1 MEHDLI
7 EKVTHLVFQL
17 AVILAAAKVGGEICQ
32 RYLKIPPV
40 LGELVVGIIIG
51 PYALGHF
58 GIPGIGPLFELP
70 HGESGAVPV
79 STELYAVSQ
88 VAAVVLLFTAGL
100 ETDLK
105 QFLRY
110 AGPATAVALG
120 GVAVPFLFG
129 VGATLLFMPGGL
141 EGDSLLYSALFMGA
155 VMTATSVGITARVL
169 NDIQKLDTSEGVT
182 ILAAA
187 VVDDVLGILVLTII
201 VGLSSPDSQAT
212 VGGVGLVAV
221 KAIGF
226 WLALMVGGILC
237 AKYISAALRAFRSA
251 GSAIALSLALAFLAA
266 GLAESFGLA
275 MIIGAYTIGLALS
288 GTQLARQVEE
298 PIMGVYH
305 ALVPIFFVVMGMLVD
320 ISSMGGV
327 LLFGGVVSVLAIVS
341 KVAGS
346 GVPALFTGFNKVGS
360 WRIGIGMLPRGE
372 VALIIAGIGLSRGII
387 GADVFGVAI
396 MMTVVTTLMAPLI
409 LVPSF
414 ARGGSGK
421 R

>member
-1 MEHDLI
+1 MEHDVI

-17 AVILAAAKVGGEICQ
+17 AFILAAAKVGGEICQ
-32 RYLKIPPV
+32 RFLKIPPV

-51 PYALGHF
+51 PFALGQID
-58 GIPGIGPLFELP
+58 IPGLGPLFEAP
-70 HGESGAVPV
+70 HNGGAIPV
-79 STELYAVSQ
+79 SLELYSVSQ
-88 VAAVVLLFTAGL
+88 IAAVVLLFTAGL

-110 AGPATAVALG
+110 AGPATAVAIG
-120 GVAVPFLFG
+120 GVVFPFLFG
-129 VGATLLFMPGGL
+129 VGATFLFKPGGL
-141 EGDSLLYSALFMGA
+141 EGDPLLHSALFVGA

-169 NDIQKLDTSEGVT
+169 NDINKLDSPEGVT

-201 VGLSSPDSQAT
+201 LGLSEPDHSANFGSVAL
-212 VGGVGLVAV
+212 VGV

-226 WLALMVGGILC
+226 WLTLMVGGILL
-237 AKYISAALRAFRSA
+237 AKYISAALGSFRSA
-251 GSAIALSLALAFLAA
+251 GSGIALALALAFLAA

-288 GTQLARQVEE
+288 GTQLARQLEE
-298 PIMGVYH
+298 PIMAVYH
-305 ALVPIFFVVMGMLVD
+305 GLVPIFFVVMGMLVD
-320 ISSMGGV
+320 VTVMGGV
-327 LLFGGVVSVLAIVS
+327 LLFGAVITFLAILS
-341 KVAGS
+341 KVVGS
-346 GVPALFTGFNKVGS
+346 GIPALFAGFSRAGS

-372 VALIIAGIGLSRGII
+372 VALIIAGIGLSRGLI
-387 GADVFGVAI
+387 GSDVFGVAI
-396 MMTVVTTLMAPLI
+396 LMTVVTTLMAPLI

-414 ARGGSGK
+414 ARGGAGK

>member
-1 MEHDLI
+1 MEHDVI

-32 RYLKIPPV
+32 RFLKIPPV

-51 PYALGHF
+51 PFALGQ
-58 GIPGIGPLFELP
+58 IDVPGLGPLFEAP
-70 HGESGAVPV
+70 HNGGAVPV
-79 STELYAVSQ
+79 SLELYSVSQ
-88 VAAVVLLFTAGL
+88 IAAVVLLFTAGL

-110 AGPATAVALG
+110 AGPATAVAIG
-120 GVAVPFLFG
+120 GVVFPFLFG
-129 VGATLLFMPGGL
+129 VGATYLFKPGGL
-141 EGDSLLYSALFMGA
+141 EGDPLLYSALFVGA

-169 NDIQKLDTSEGVT
+169 NDINQLDSPEGVT

-201 VGLSSPDSQAT
+201 LGLSEPDNSANIGSVAL
-212 VGGVGLVAV
+212 VGV

-226 WLALMVGGILC
+226 WLTLMVGGILL
-237 AKYISAALRAFRSA
+237 AKYISAALGSFRGA
-251 GSAIALSLALAFLAA
+251 GSGIALALALAFLAA

-288 GTQLARQVEE
+288 GTQLARQIEE
-298 PIMGVYH
+298 PIMAVYH

-320 ISSMGGV
+320 VTVMGGV
-327 LLFGGVVSVLAIVS
+327 LLFGAVITFLAILS
-341 KVAGS
+341 KVVGS
-346 GVPALFTGFNKVGS
+346 GLPALFAGFNRAGS
-360 WRIGIGMLPRGE
+360 WRVGIGMLPRGE
-372 VALIIAGIGLSRGII
+372 VALIIAGIGLSRGLI
-387 GADVFGVAI
+387 GPDVFGVAI
-396 MMTVVTTLMAPLI
+396 LMTVVTTLMAPLI

-414 ARGGSGK
+414 ARGGAGK